1 VKRVAAAALACTL
14 ARAAAAPYTL
24 DPTHTTVHFDVE
36 VAGGL
41 ATQRGR
47 FDRKRGSVE
56 FDPGARSGRAE
67 IVIDTASVTTGAAAL
82 DAALRTLL
90 DTTQAPEARWI
101 GERFV
106 FDGDR
111 VVEVAGTLTLRGRSA
126 PLTLKATRFGC
137 YRNPLFGR
145 QVCGGDFEATLSL
158 AAAGL
163 VAAGV
168 GDRVRLLVQVEAIAP

>member
-1 VKRVAAAALACTL
+1 M
-14 ARAAAAPYTL
+14 
-24 DPTHTTVHFDVE
+24 
-36 VAGGL
+36 
-41 ATQRGR
+41 
-47 FDRKRGSVE
+47 
-56 FDPGARSGRAE
+56 
-67 IVIDTASVTTGAAAL
+67 TTGAAPL
-82 DAALRTLL
+82 DAALRALL
-90 DTTQAPEARWI
+90 DTTQAPEARWV

-163 VAAGV
+163 GGPGI